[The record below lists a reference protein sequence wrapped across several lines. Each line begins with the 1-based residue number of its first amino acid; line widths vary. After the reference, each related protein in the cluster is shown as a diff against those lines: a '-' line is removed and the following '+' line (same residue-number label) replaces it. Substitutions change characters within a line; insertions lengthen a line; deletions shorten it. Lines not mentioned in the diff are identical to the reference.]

1 MGREPQKGEGA
12 PKGVGNPKVGRE
24 PGCPSRARGAPKHPR
39 APLGIWGP
47 ERLLHALVPAVPL
60 RDRAQSPVRLLWVLP
75 APIPVGLST
84 RGPHRHHPKHLSPP

>member
-12 PKGVGNPKVGRE
+12 PKGGRE
-24 PGCPSRARGAPKHPR
+24 PGCPNRARGAPKHPR

-60 RDRAQSPVRLLWVLP
+60 RDRAQSPVRLLRVLP
-75 APIPVGLST
+75 APVPVGLST
-84 RGPHRHHPKHLSPP
+84 RSPHRHHPKHLSPP